1 MKYSKSVFLFSVF
14 FVAGTQ
20 VLHAQETADVHPY
33 LTQKFF
39 LDTGIY
45 FPDRNLR
52 VSVAGPVT
60 GPNDPID
67 LEGQFGLDRSDE
79 TFSLNFGWRFGKK
92 WDLGAQYFE
101 SSGARG
107 AVLGEDIEWNDI
119 VFGQGTNVIAGQD
132 FRLIRMFFGRKFESS
147 ERQSIGVGAGIHWL
161 ELGVFIEGDI
171 IVNGGGNPFRRE
183 SVVAEMPLPNIGAW
197 YMYSVSPN
205 WAVKARVDWFS
216 AEVGDYD
223 GELINASL
231 GMNYQMFEHFG
242 VGVSYNF
249 VDLDVTISKSDWKGR
264 AQLSYEGVFANLSFY
279 W

>member
-1 MKYSKSVFLFSVF
+1 MKYIWIVF
-14 FVAGTQ
+14 FFGIFVFAHTAP
-20 VLHAQETADVHPY
+20 LHAQESSDVHPY

-45 FPDRNLR
+45 FTDRSAT
-52 VSVAGPVT
+52 VSVAGSVT

-92 WDLGAQYFE
+92 WELGAQYFE
-101 SSGARG
+101 SSGARS

-147 ERQSIGVGAGIHWL
+147 ERQDFGVGAGIHWL

-171 IVNGGGNPFRRE
+171 IVNGGANPFRRE
-183 SVVAEMPLPNIGAW
+183 SVNAEMPLPNIGAW